1 MKKIVLLALPLLT
14 LAACTGNEFEDSS
27 VTSHQSSQEPI
38 LSSSALVSSSV
49 TSASIPTSSSS
60 ELISSDVTSAS
71 SYEVPAGLTSLS
83 LSGGSRLDIIE
94 STDDMSLSIDADTGA
109 LTLQFEDGSSAL
121 VKLNDDGMS
130 AGYTSIEQEYVT
142 SFSNGNYTL
151 SENKLSIEEREDFY
165 LLTYKVKGISGSDMN
180 RYYAFPKENGTP
192 FVSAFRYYAPMD
204 MHYGSQYIIRY
215 DGYGWAYIHNQYQ
228 YFGMSLYRENRAA
241 NKMIEDGIYELR
253 KDGMDSIFVY
263 HVEGVFTRASVERGT
278 YTCAGQA
285 DLILDGF
292 GTYTLGENSG
302 RYTYQ
307 NDGKTIYVFQGEDYS
322 NPDVYELDMANH
334 TYVKKD
340 STPTGDPS
348 PISKG
353 STYEGLN
360 YYMNGAEQKVLEVH
374 MTFSSFIDNKV
385 AEMMVSNRYPSQTYA
400 QTKANL
406 GESLYTYTESDRM
419 IHFASSNMSS
429 WSFEVS
435 SDAKTLYLRDN
446 PLGIDN
452 SDNSHKITLQADL
465 GDEW

>member
-1 MKKIVLLALPLLT
+1 MKKIVLLALPLLA
-14 LAACTGNEFEDSS
+14 LASCTGNEFDDSS
-27 VTSHQSSQEPI
+27 ASQPISTGESVISSEASITSN
-38 LSSSALVSSSV
+38 V
-49 TSASIPTSSSS
+49 TSASNP
-60 ELISSDVTSAS
+60 ISSASESISNSNTSIS

-83 LSGGSRLDIIE
+83 LSGGSRLDVNE
-94 STDDMSLSIDADTGA
+94 STDNMSLSIDADTGA

-130 AGYTSIEQEYVT
+130 AGYVSIEQEFVT
-142 SFSNGNYTL
+142 SFNNGNYTL
-151 SENKLSIEEREDFY
+151 SENKLSIEERDDFY
-165 LLTYKVKGISGSDMN
+165 FVSYKVKGISGSDMN

-192 FVSAFRYYAPMD
+192 FVSSFRYYALMD

-228 YFGMSLYRENRAA
+228 YFGMSLYQDNRQV
-241 NKMIEDGIYELR
+241 NKMVEDGIFELR
-253 KDGMDSIFVY
+253 KDGVDSIYVY

-278 YTCAGQA
+278 YTCDGQA
-285 DLILDGF
+285 NLVLDGF
-292 GTYTLGENSG
+292 GTYTLGETSG

-334 TYVKKD
+334 TYTKKD
-340 STPTGDPS
+340 DTPTGDPS
-348 PISKG
+348 PLSKG

-360 YYMNGAEQKVLEVH
+360 YYMVGAEQKVWEVH
-374 MTFSSFIDNKV
+374 MTFSSFIDNRV
-385 AEMMVSNRYPSQTYA
+385 AEMMFSNRYPSQTYA
-400 QTKANL
+400 QTKVNL
-406 GESLYTYTESDRM
+406 GESLYTFTESDRM

-465 GDEW
+465 DDE